1 MDEFKITETDLLINM
16 PLSEEETNLLELVK
30 LQETFDQLYALLG
43 SMFKPVES
51 QLERRIKIKRFQ
63 LILSTQIRGIENFIS
78 SSLELNNQ
86 RHSDKLKAY
95 SNFKNSYLISEEF
108 YKSETIGSITG
119 DYIKLANK
127 ITLLFDPNAREVE
140 EVDITDADFLKMG
153 KDEFMK
159 MTPKRKALAL
169 YFFLSLIQNQ
179 DKKDIPST
187 SWEFTDSTT
196 APIFAKFISLIS
208 AKEWKEPISKNTS
221 YIKLK
226 EIVFNVDDK
235 NLLND
240 LIAVKSIFNKYGLNF
255 VYIEQVIL
263 SHSKQIIKQ

>member
-196 APIFAKFISLIS
+196 APIFAKFKIGRASCRERVLR
-208 AKEWKEPISKNTS
+208 
-221 YIKLK
+221 L
-226 EIVFNVDDK
+226 V
-235 NLLND
+235 
-240 LIAVKSIFNKYGLNF
+240 
-255 VYIEQVIL
+255 
-263 SHSKQIIKQ
+263 